1 MQVTAI
7 VLAAGR
13 GERLGL
19 GFNKVFAEL
28 SGRPVVVRS
37 LEIFEN
43 IPEVAQTIVVS
54 AAGEEEQI
62 RALVEKYAI
71 KKVKTIVAGGSTRS
85 RSVAAALPYISCCSD
100 WILIH
105 DGARPLL
112 QVADIQSLLQ
122 AAEPG
127 CGAILAV
134 PVVDTVKEVHNGVI
148 SNTPER
154 ALLWAAQT
162 PQMFPVAEY
171 LDACALLDNSLTDD
185 ASLFEA
191 AGRPVKIVPGSA
203 DNIKI
208 TRLLDLELAELL
220 LKKRQE
226 AGKCE

>member
-28 SGRPVVVRS
+28 AGKPVVIRS
-37 LEIFEN
+37 LELFES
-43 IPEVAQTIVVS
+43 IPEVAQVIVVS
-54 AAGEEEQI
+54 AAGEEEDI
-62 RALVEKYAI
+62 RALVEKF
-71 KKVKTIVAGGSTRS
+71 KVSKVKTIVAGGSTRS
-85 RSVAAALPYISCCSD
+85 RSVAAALPYISCQSD
-100 WILIH
+100 WLLIH

-112 QVADIQSLLQ
+112 RAEDVHALLQ

-134 PVVDTVKEVHNGVI
+134 PVVDTIKEVENGDI
-148 SNTPER
+148 CGTPDR
-154 ALLWAAQT
+154 SRLWAAQT
-162 PQMFPVAEY
+162 PQMFPVAEF
-171 LDACALLDNSLTDD
+171 LDACANLDSSLTDD
-185 ASLFEA
+185 AALFEA
-191 AGRPVKIVPGSA
+191 AGVRVKIVPGGA

-208 TRLLDLELAELL
+208 TRPLDLELAELL

-226 AGKCE
+226 ENKCE